1 MAKKG
6 SENAATAQ
14 GKAKKEPG
22 RLKQIGMVAKVVHRQ
37 SPRSIPLAAGVAVL
51 VLAVFVAVGI
61 ITGSWIL
68 WPLTGLPIA
77 LLTGFIIFTRS
88 AQRVQYKMLDGQIG
102 AGAAILDNMRGN
114 WTTEFAVN
122 ANRQQDVVHRV
133 IGRPGVVLVGEGDPH
148 RLKSLIS
155 SEKKRVSRVALDTP
169 IYDYKVG
176 NGEDQV
182 PLSKLQRTLVR
193 LPRTLDK
200 KDVTQLNYRLRALPA
215 KMQMPKGPLPRNAK
229 MPKGMRGQGGG

>member
-6 SENAATAQ
+6 SESTAPAQ
-14 GKAKKEPG
+14 GKDKKEPG

-51 VLAVFVAVGI
+51 ILAVFVAIGI
-61 ITGSWIL
+61 WTGSWIL

-88 AQRVQYKMLDGQIG
+88 AQRVQYQILDGQIG

-133 IGRPGVVLVGEGDPH
+133 VGRPGVILVGEGDPH
-148 RLKSLIS
+148 RLKSLIA

-182 PLSKLQRTLVR
+182 PLAKLQRTLVR

-215 KMQMPKGPLPRNAK
+215 KMQMPKGPMPKNAK
-229 MPKGMRGQGGG
+229 MPRGLRGQSGG